1 MQKTKT
7 LEKLLIELEK
17 KFGPE
22 FLENINDIDKSDM
35 TLEEL
40 EDDID
45 KHVKISIEQIK
56 NGEYVTSEEL
66 FEKWDDYFGV
76 WI

>member
-7 LEKLLIELEK
+7 LEQLLIELEK
-17 KFGPE
+17 EFGPE
-22 FLENINDIDKSDM
+22 FFENINDIDKSDM

-45 KHVKISIEQIK
+45 KHIQMGLKEYE
-56 NGEYVTSEEL
+56 NGKYVTSDE
-66 FEKWDDYFGV
+66 FFKKWDDFFGA
-76 WI
+76 

>member
-17 KFGPE
+17 EFGPE

-56 NGEYVTSEEL
+56 KGEYVTSEEL

>member
-76 WI
+76 

>member
-7 LEKLLIELEK
+7 LEQLLIELEK
-17 KFGPE
+17 EFGPE
-22 FLENINDIDKSDM
+22 FFENINDIDKSDM

-56 NGEYVTSEEL
+56 KGEYVTSEEL

-76 WI
+76 